1 MYFKSDWAESQKRF
15 EALWHQELIDRC
27 CVAVFAPKAGHEEAY
42 YKGVNLRSTLH
53 GYDPEYV
60 MEQKEKHLEHC
71 FFGGEAFPELW
82 FNYGPAGHA
91 GYFDAPI
98 DIRDGHFWLGSV
110 IEDYDAHPLV
120 FREDHPLL
128 QHQELLCSHIS
139 QKCQDRFMI
148 STPDNA
154 GMLDAL
160 STLRGADNLL
170 MDFYDDPDNVHKA
183 LDELF
188 HAWNYSGQRLYELCK
203 NCNYGG
209 SVVGWLSLWAP
220 NRMSQ
225 LQSDISVMLSSS
237 TFREFELPE
246 LIRCANEQDYNI
258 YHMDGIEQLRHLDD
272 ILSIDKIQMIQWV
285 SVAGQPNYMHHF
297 DVFKKIQE
305 SGKSVLINEVD
316 PKDIKTL
323 LSELSSKGLFLV
335 TKTESQADAEDLVES
350 VKRWTRE

>member
-60 MEQKEKHLEHC
+60 LEQKEKHLEHC

-188 HAWNYSGQRLYELCK
+188 HAWTT
-203 NCNYGG
+203 
-209 SVVGWLSLWAP
+209 A
-220 NRMSQ
+220 
-225 LQSDISVMLSSS
+225 
-237 TFREFELPE
+237 
-246 LIRCANEQDYNI
+246 A
-258 YHMDGIEQLRHLDD
+258 
-272 ILSIDKIQMIQWV
+272 V
-285 SVAGQPNYMHHF
+285 S
-297 DVFKKIQE
+297 
-305 SGKSVLINEVD
+305 
-316 PKDIKTL
+316 
-323 LSELSSKGLFLV
+323 
-335 TKTESQADAEDLVES
+335 
-350 VKRWTRE
+350 